1 MAGPSNVGA
10 AVITFPANG
19 GNNQKWYFN
28 SDGTISSG
36 VNDLVLDVRCNNLN
50 PGATLCAF
58 TRHGNDNQQF
68 EIVTLKR

>member
-1 MAGPSNVGA
+1 VAGPSNVGA

-19 GNNQKWYFN
+19 GDNQKWYFN

-36 VNDLVLDVRCNNLN
+36 VNDLVLDVRGNNLN
-50 PGATLCAF
+50 PGASLCAF
-58 TRHGNDNQQF
+58 TRNGNDNQQF